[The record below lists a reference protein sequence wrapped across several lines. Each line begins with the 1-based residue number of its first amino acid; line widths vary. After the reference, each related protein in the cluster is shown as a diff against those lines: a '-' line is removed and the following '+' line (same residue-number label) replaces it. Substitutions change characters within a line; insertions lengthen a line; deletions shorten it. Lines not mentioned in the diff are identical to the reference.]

1 MKAAVGVTK
10 RAGKSRGD
18 DGCNVPGNCVDLRV
32 AQRGAVGQCGD
43 AIGASKPPPRKAHL
57 DGNLARRALGVVA
70 RDYVIWDTQ
79 LTGFGLR
86 IRTSGTRVWIVRLRQ
101 RGRLRMVTIG
111 RVGDVEAA
119 AARSEARRMLAEVAL
134 DGLPTP
140 ERVKAAPLF
149 ADYVDEFWSDY
160 AHYWKPQTRKRSRS
174 LLVNHLIPHF
184 GDLRLDA
191 IERAEVV
198 RWRDACA
205 DVHEASFNRGV
216 PVLAAMFKYASQ
228 LGYVRKG
235 TNPCLGLPRFK
246 TEPMERYLTLAEYRR
261 LGAAL
266 AREAARY
273 PAHVAIIRLLLFTGA
288 RSSEITALEWAW
300 VKPPR
305 LVLPDSKTGP
315 RVIWLNAQAQA
326 VIAQIKS
333 NDDGRY
339 VFASLGGLTSLNP
352 SYWWLKFR
360 KRCAL
365 PDLRIHDLRHSFASI
380 AIMDNVP
387 LATVGKLLGHVLP
400 ETTAKYAHLSDDSIV
415 DAAQR
420 VSGRLA
426 AALGLKL

>member
-1 MKAAVGVTK
+1 MKPAVGVIK
-10 RAGKSRGD
+10 RVSKSGGD
-18 DGCNVPGNCVDLRV
+18 DGRSVPRNDIDLGTV
-32 AQRGAVGQCGD
+32 QGSAVGQCGD
-43 AIGASKPPPRKAHL
+43 ALRASKPPPRKAFL
-57 DGNLARRALGVVA
+57 DGNLARRTLGIVT

-111 RVGDVEAA
+111 RVGEVDAA
-119 AARSEARRMLAEVAL
+119 AARGQARRLLAEVAL

-149 ADYVDEFWSDY
+149 ADYVDEFWRDY
-160 AHYWKPQTRKRSRS
+160 AHYWKPRTRKRSRS

-191 IERAEVV
+191 IERADVV

-205 DVHEASFNRGV
+205 DIHVSAFNRGV

-273 PAHVAIIRLLLFTGA
+273 PAHVAIIRLLMFTGA

-300 VKPPR
+300 VKSPR

-315 RVIWLNAQAQA
+315 RIIWLNAQAQA
-326 VIAQIKS
+326 VIEQITPH
-333 NDDGRY
+333 NDGRY
-339 VFASLGGLTSLNP
+339 VFASTGGLTSLNP

-426 AALGLKL
+426 AAMGLTT

>member
-10 RAGKSRGD
+10 RVSKSGGD
-18 DGCNVPGNCVDLRV
+18 DGRSVPRNDTDLDTV
-32 AQRGAVGQCGD
+32 QDGTVGQCGV
-43 AIGASKPPPRKAHL
+43 AIGTSKPPPRKVYL
-57 DGNLARRALGVVA
+57 DGNFARRALGVVT
-70 RDYVIWDTQ
+70 REYVIWDTQ

-86 IRTSGTRVWIVRLRQ
+86 IRTSGTRVWIVRLRH
-101 RGRLRMVTIG
+101 RGRLQMVTIG
-111 RVGDVEAA
+111 RVGDVDAA
-119 AARSEARRMLAEVAL
+119 AARSEARRLLAEVAL

-149 ADYVDEFWSDY
+149 AYYVDEFWTDY
-160 AHYWKPQTRKRSRS
+160 AHYWKPRTRKRSRS

-191 IERAEVV
+191 IERADVV

-205 DVHEASFNRGV
+205 GDHESSFNRGV

-266 AREAARY
+266 AREAGRY
-273 PAHVAIIRLLLFTGA
+273 PAHVAIIRLLMFTGA

-315 RVIWLNAQAQA
+315 RIIWLNAQAQA
-326 VIAQIKS
+326 VIAQITPH
-333 NDDGRY
+333 NDCCY
-339 VFASLGGLTSLNP
+339 VFPSLGGLTSLNP

-420 VSGRLA
+420 VSGKLA